1 MRALHL
7 APLIALTIAALAGVP
22 TAALAQSAAQQMLDS
37 ARAMRANA
45 EKLKANLPAEA
56 YASMVKSADD
66 LEKQVRDGVY
76 GKLDAPAPISND
88 PDKNVAERLMREHGR
103 LDWLTPKAACAGYTL
118 ENYTTFRYSPAIN
131 DRDSHC
137 RNAYGHYAT
146 YLRVTKAGEDKQFAE
161 QALFYYDAAAKRAVA
176 LVGR

>member
-1 MRALHL
+1 MRALH
-7 APLIALTIAALAGVP
+7 IALIAALAGVP
-22 TAALAQSAAQQMLDS
+22 TAAFAQSAAQQMLDS
-37 ARAMRANA
+37 AAKLRANV
-45 EKLKANLPAEA
+45 ETLKATLPPDVQAQMLKQAAEI
-56 YASMVKSADD
+56 
-66 LEKQVRDGVY
+66 EKQVRDGVY
-76 GKLDAPAPISND
+76 GKLDAPAPVSTGL
-88 PDKNVAERLMREHGR
+88 DKNVAERLMREHGR

-118 ENYTTFRYSPAIN
+118 QNYTTFRYSPAIN

-146 YLRVTKAGEDKQFAE
+146 YLRVTKAGEEKQFAE